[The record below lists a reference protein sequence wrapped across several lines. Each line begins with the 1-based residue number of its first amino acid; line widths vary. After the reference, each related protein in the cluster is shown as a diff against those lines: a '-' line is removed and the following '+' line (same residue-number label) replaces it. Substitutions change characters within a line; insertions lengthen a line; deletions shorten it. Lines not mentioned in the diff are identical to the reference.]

1 MDSNCGLL
9 CRKQPLCNELIHFML
24 ATATNQKAKG
34 KLMIQNNLLT
44 FFVFLFFASSCIK
57 SLWSL
62 PPPVSFCFSRQ
73 IETGIWMRKKNKN
86 CPWGVRKHLKI
97 FQENIFN
104 IFFLSTSAAA
114 IERWNTKQKGYNV
127 VKIIP
132 TFYFILPQKI

>member
-1 MDSNCGLL
+1 
-9 CRKQPLCNELIHFML
+9 
-24 ATATNQKAKG
+24 
-34 KLMIQNNLLT
+34 
-44 FFVFLFFASSCIK
+44 
-57 SLWSL
+57 
-62 PPPVSFCFSRQ
+62 
-73 IETGIWMRKKNKN
+73 MRKKNKN